1 MEQGLSSIQL
11 RILNEIHDLHSINI
25 HPTKQDIAK
34 RLSNFH
40 TETTTNDE
48 ITSLI
53 GLQVIEVKDNKLYL
67 KKEYHN
73 FNWLNHLITTEQKII
88 VLGMPG
94 NHTIQFISSLDSK
107 NVVYI
112 DHDVAWKSLM
122 KMATNHLSIISPFAD
137 REGFNI
143 FGPTLINS
151 LKRGVKVDI
160 ITRDINPFSAS
171 SSRRKIFSEFIKK
184 LNDEITHPQLTIS
197 QFHDGLPDEEISPHI
212 GSVHAKL
219 LIQDISGAY
228 IGSGEFRGNSISKNV
243 EIGYLFFGKEFVI
256 NFQKIFDSTKGIS
269 TNVDWRQLV

>member
-1 MEQGLSSIQL
+1 MEPGLSSIQL
-11 RILNEIHDLHSINI
+11 RILNEIHDLHSIDI

-34 RLSNFH
+34 RLLNFH
-40 TETTTNDE
+40 TETTTKDE
-48 ITSLI
+48 ITNLI
-53 GLQVIEVKDNKLYL
+53 DLQVVELKDNKLYL

-73 FNWLNHLITTEQKII
+73 FNWLNHLITTENKII

-94 NHTIQFISSLDSK
+94 NHTIQFISSLDKK
-107 NVVYI
+107 NVIYI

-143 FGPTLINS
+143 LGPTLINS

-160 ITRDINPFSAS
+160 ITRDINPFSTS
-171 SSRRKIFSEFIKK
+171 SNRRKIFSEFIKK
-184 LNDEITHPQLTIS
+184 LNDEMTDPQLNIS
-197 QFHDGLPDEEISPHI
+197 QFHDGLPDTEITPHI

-219 LIQDISGAY
+219 LIQDVSGAY

-256 NFQKIFDSTKGIS
+256 NFQKIFDSTKEIS
-269 TNVDWRQLV
+269 INVDWRQLV